1 MKLSQKR
8 HKFRRMKRML
18 IAYAEF
24 LGYNVVEDQGKRC
37 DDCPNTHPHSTH
49 KVGLAIDL
57 ILYDDEWGVIW
68 DNAVFAKLHDFWD
81 FIGGAERIVGDL
93 GHFSLEHNGVR

>member
-1 MKLSQKR
+1 MRLSKKR
-8 HKFRRMKRML
+8 YKFRVMKSML
-18 IAYAEF
+18 ITYAEF

-37 DDCPNTHPHSTH
+37 NDCPNTHPKSTH

-57 ILYDDEWGVIW
+57 ILYDDNWMPIW
-68 DNAVFAKLHDFWD
+68 DNAIFAKLHDFWD
-81 FIGGAERIVGDL
+81 FIGGAKRIKKDL

>member
-1 MKLSQKR
+1 MRLSQKR

-18 IAYAEF
+18 NAYGEF

-37 DDCPNTHPHSTH
+37 DDCPNTHPRSVH

-57 ILYDDEWGVIW
+57 ILYDDEWEPIW
-68 DNAVFAKLHDFWD
+68 FTIDFEKLHDFWD
-81 FIGGAERIVGDL
+81 FIGGAERITGDL
-93 GHFSLEHNGVR
+93 GHFSLEHGGVR